1 MTKRRSA
8 RGWQRYLPF
17 IVIGVVLLAIGVGAW
32 WATRANADIP
42 SEAVVQS
49 MTEAFV
55 TELRAQNWE
64 DAYAMTVPDFQER
77 NPLDTF
83 ITVTQRDM
91 GFALA
96 GYQALEVCITVEGA
110 QAERPTTQA
119 QGIFTY
125 NEEGNPEPQEILF
138 NSVVTRYENEWRIA
152 GFQIDADAITR
163 PLGDC
168 L

>member
-1 MTKRRSA
+1 MTKRRAA
-8 RGWQRYLPF
+8 RGWQRHLPF
-17 IVIGVVLLAIGVGAW
+17 IVIGVILLAIGVGAW
-32 WATRANADIP
+32 WTTRPNADIP

-96 GYQALEVCITVEGA
+96 GYQSLEICITREGD
-110 QAERPTTQA
+110 QANRPTTQA

-125 NEEGNPEPQEILF
+125 SDESGPKEILF

-163 PLGDC
+163 PLGEC